1 MMRKIVDTI
10 VATGKRVHTEVVV
23 GAGRAFAA
31 GVNPNTAGDIAQAAT
46 AGRGPAAV
54 AATAAITAFVGIKES
69 EEGPQHAQ
77 KIDAERTK
85 GTEPGASR

>member
-31 GVNPNTAGDIAQAAT
+31 GVNPNTAGDIA
-46 AGRGPAAV
+46 
-54 AATAAITAFVGIKES
+54 
-69 EEGPQHAQ
+69 
-77 KIDAERTK
+77 
-85 GTEPGASR
+85 